1 MYKIKVD
8 FFFLFLLKK
17 KINVCKFNVKEP
29 RKVHMFSEMRQRSL
43 TYPFCHLSGSM
54 RLLRR
59 KIIRNEKVIEIYRD
73 PFPSSADL
81 AVTRR
86 TSQRTGSC

>member
-1 MYKIKVD
+1 
-8 FFFLFLLKK
+8 
-17 KINVCKFNVKEP
+17 
-29 RKVHMFSEMRQRSL
+29 
-43 TYPFCHLSGSM
+43 M

-81 AVTRR
+81 AITRR
-86 TSQRTGSC
+86 TSQRTGSCYQEFIRHRHRLQKLMRPRVSGGAAVNECFD